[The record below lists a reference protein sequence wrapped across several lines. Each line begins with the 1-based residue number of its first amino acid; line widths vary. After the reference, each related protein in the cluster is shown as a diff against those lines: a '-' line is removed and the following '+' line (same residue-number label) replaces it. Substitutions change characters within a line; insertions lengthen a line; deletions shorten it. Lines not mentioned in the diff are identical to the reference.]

1 MERLEIVT
9 NHFAFS
15 LDHGNHLWPGI
26 LEWDEIDIPSSHFRR
41 ASHGRSVRS
50 GQSHEGKVDV

>member
-1 MERLEIVT
+1 MERLEFVT

-26 LEWDEIDIPSSHFRR
+26 IERDEIDHSWQPLPRR
-41 ASHGRSVRS
+41 
-50 GQSHEGKVDV
+50 EP